1 MCSNCK
7 TLATAKPQS
16 HARTMSDAAA
26 APKEIRLSEY
36 AVYPFVFDEVRA
48 VVTVARN
55 RSRDALEALRR
66 IRGLIVIIRV
76 YLSARDDDD
85 TVLTMA

>member
-1 MCSNCK
+1 
-7 TLATAKPQS
+7 
-16 HARTMSDAAA
+16 MSDAAA

-76 YLSARDDDD
+76 YLSAPRRRRHRTDDGM
-85 TVLTMA
+85 TVLVLFSTRLGAVRV